1 MTVATATKKLY
12 VVNPTVVKLDR
23 ATDTCVKTYCV
34 GRFLFNFFQTMKGK
48 ESMNKRIQ
56 NPPTLAMRFNDA
68 DKFALRQLSVK
79 LGKSQTE
86 TVRVLVRER
95 LASYSLTEKSKT
107 VKVKR

>member
-1 MTVATATKKLY
+1 MT
-12 VVNPTVVKLDR
+12 
-23 ATDTCVKTYCV
+23 
-34 GRFLFNFFQTMKGK
+34 
-48 ESMNKRIQ
+48 NKRQ

-95 LASYSLTEKSKT
+95 LASYSLATMPKT
-107 VKVKR
+107 AKAKR

>member
-1 MTVATATKKLY
+1 MT
-12 VVNPTVVKLDR
+12 
-23 ATDTCVKTYCV
+23 
-34 GRFLFNFFQTMKGK
+34 
-48 ESMNKRIQ
+48 NKRKQ